1 MKWNINRN
9 EDKSL
14 FAIQSTLCC
23 RLKLKQVAS
32 RVTKFVKGRIFPQC
46 LRCEN
51 NHQGE
56 QNPEEETYTMT
67 RPKASVT
74 YKTEITFG
82 GSIAVGAPDPGSQRV
97 PDVPD
102 LSLAWLFQSMTEE
115 MPFNFVHVKNVWVLF
130 DICFSLGE
138 CIHFAHVT

>member
-1 MKWNINRN
+1 MENFEMKWNLSSN

-23 RLKLKQVAS
+23 RSKLKQVAS
-32 RVTKFVKGRIFPQC
+32 RVRTFVKGRIFLQC

-56 QNPEEETYTMT
+56 ENPEEETYTMT
-67 RPKASVT
+67 GPKASVT
-74 YKTEITFG
+74 NKTEITFG
-82 GSIAVGAPDPGSQRV
+82 GRITVGAPDPGSQMSTQRV

-102 LSLAWLFQSMTEE
+102 VSLAWLFHSMTKEI
-115 MPFNFVHVKNVWVLF
+115 PFNFYHVKTFEFYLMFVFL
-130 DICFSLGE
+130 
-138 CIHFAHVT
+138 